1 MSIENI
7 VCCKNEF
14 DDFIDNI
21 VEEKYEWKTLAKII
35 VKHSDKPVFYDDDF
49 YHRSHGKT
57 QKLTGPDVTNFIN
70 RMWPDLK

>member
-1 MSIENI
+1 MIM
-7 VCCKNEF
+7 F
-14 DDFIDNI
+14 DDRNYQPVMIR
-21 VEEKYEWKTLAKII
+21 TLNQNNGKASKSKII